1 MLVLRSS
8 AAASMGDADGCFA
21 LREVLGLDF
30 LVGRSMPCN
39 RIRLAAALA
48 SPLARGC
55 CSARGSARMSF
66 ATFLSAPPAA
76 GDSLALDLYVPEQ
89 GTTSL
94 NTTIIIIHGGSYN
107 SGCRCDFDAL
117 STALADLGFTVVS
130 PDYTLVTPTSA
141 SYPQPISDI
150 FNALHWVRTEGETI
164 GLPNK
169 VIICG
174 VSAGSTIGMTAAA
187 AASTNVFNRLPD
199 PINRG
204 YTVDG
209 AIGVM
214 GRYDLV
220 WNANFGIPQTVMS
233 YIGVPFSNPNWGQT
247 WSQASA
253 ITYANAN
260 SPPTFLI
267 HGTSDGLV
275 PYFNSTRLNQRFL
288 VDVGAPVL
296 LALVP
301 GLGHDMSILGFTAP
315 QQAQTIAAAP
325 SLDRFQGKPA
335 LRSSSVKCT
344 DRTVTTQA
352 SCPWTFSSGRACSP
366 ESLSTAGIDRCV
378 LPLLRR
384 VRLIEARMTATT
396 SGTAVFFC
404 SPNPCPPPP
413 PPLGSCCA
421 QSGLCSFTPQSF
433 CQSDWTANVFCQ
445 PNPCQQPPPR
455 PRRWALLRALGRVP
469 FHHRRG
475 LWHGLDL
482 RRESCQPNPASSPRP
497 PAGLRAPWARPA
509 LTLESDC
516 TGPNRRFTSNQTA
529 CNVAA
534 STTPCCRG
542 DFNQNDAIAVSD
554 IFDYLSSWFA
564 SSHDCCISS
573 SPSSTPVVQLRGNFE

>member
-1 MLVLRSS
+1 
-8 AAASMGDADGCFA
+8 
-21 LREVLGLDF
+21 
-30 LVGRSMPCN
+30 MPCN
-39 RIRLAAALA
+39 RIRLAAALQA
-48 SPLARGC
+48 LWLVAAAPLALGADVVRDIPFSSPG
-55 CSARGSARMSF
+55 
-66 ATFLSAPPAA
+66 AP
-76 GDSLALDLYVPEQ
+76 GDSLALDLYIPEQ

-174 VSAGSTIGMTAAA
+174 VSAGSTIGMTAAL

-275 PYFNSTRLNQRFL
+275 PYFNSTRLNQRL

-301 GLGHDMSILGFTAP
+301 GLGHDMSILGFTAQ
-315 QQAQTIAAAP
+315 QQAQTIAAAAGWIDSGIAPP
-325 SLDRFQGKPA
+325 SPGSCCAPTGSCA
-335 LRSSSVKCT
+335 
-344 DRTVTTQA
+344 VTTQA
-352 SCPWTFSSGRACSP
+352 SCPWTFSSGGACFP
-366 ESLSTAGIDRCV
+366 NLCPQPAQIGACCLSSGACA
-378 LPLLRR
+378 
-384 VRLIEARMTATT
+384 LIERDDCHDQWN
-396 SGTAVFFC
+396 GGVFC

-445 PNPCQQPPPR
+445 PNPCQQPPP
-455 PRRWALLRALGRVP
+455 PPPPLGACCEPSGACASTIGADCGTVWIY
-469 FHHRRG
+469 G
-475 LWHGLDL
+475 A
-482 RRESCQPNPASSPRP
+482 SCQPNPCFQPPP
-497 PAGLRAPWARPA
+497 PAGACCMGAACA

-534 STTPCCRG
+534 STTPCCRA

-573 SPSSTPVVQLRGNFE
+573 SPSSTPVVQDIFEFLSAWFAGC